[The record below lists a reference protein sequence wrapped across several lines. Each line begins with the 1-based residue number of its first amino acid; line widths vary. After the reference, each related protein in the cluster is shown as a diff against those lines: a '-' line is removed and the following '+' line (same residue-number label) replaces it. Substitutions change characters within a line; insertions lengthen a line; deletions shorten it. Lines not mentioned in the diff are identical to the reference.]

1 MVVLRGSMATIPAH
15 DTSGPGSNPGEG
27 SSLVGGYGFESHNNQ
42 VLVEA
47 VPVPVLVLPY
57 VTGMHGAGGGQSTY
71 VSTW

>member
-15 DTSGPGSNPGEG
+15 DTSGPDSKPGKGST
-27 SSLVGGYGFESHNNQ
+27 LVGGYGFESYNNQ
-42 VLVEA
+42 ALVEV
-47 VPVPVLVLPY
+47 VPVLMLVLPY